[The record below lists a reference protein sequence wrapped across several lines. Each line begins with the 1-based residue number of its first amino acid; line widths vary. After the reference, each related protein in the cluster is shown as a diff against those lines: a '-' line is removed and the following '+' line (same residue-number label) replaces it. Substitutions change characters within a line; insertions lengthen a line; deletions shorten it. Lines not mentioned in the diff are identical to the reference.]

1 MNKDH
6 LMLAEAYERVIEE
19 AKKKVNP
26 WAIEKS
32 MEKKS
37 GKKFSREKAE
47 DIVQGIKKSAKKT
60 GKKITSEPVKKS
72 KKK

>member
-32 MEKKS
+32 MEKKK
-37 GKKFSREKAE
+37 GEKFSPEKKE
-47 DIVQGIKKSAKKT
+47 DIIKGIKKTAKKT
-60 GKKITSEPVKKS
+60 GKNVTSEPVKKS